1 MSCREEALCYC
12 EVLVTHEPKKE
23 LVLGGVS
30 CESQAEGLSSC
41 RVSGDEWA
49 LEALYVQMLKPRPQE
64 QMESF
69 QDSWLGD

>member
-1 MSCREEALCYC
+1 MSPRRNLF
-12 EVLVTHEPKKE
+12 V
-23 LVLGGVS
+23 GGVS

-41 RVSGDEWA
+41 RVLGDERA